1 VENEPKDG
9 FERHAEEQRERW
21 LKLTPEQ
28 RLLWLER
35 AKRFARMALAAPR
48 APRREPSDGDP

>member
-1 VENEPKDG
+1 MAEPSDG
-9 FERHAEEQRERW
+9 FERHAQEQRERW

-35 AKRFARMALAAPR
+35 AKRFARIALAAPR
-48 APRREPSDGDP
+48 SPRDKPRDDDR